1 MAAKFDIV
9 KILDLITENES
20 PDVVERIA
28 QKIVEQYPTKSS
40 QILNKMAL
48 EEEFNDNFVTI
59 TSANTLTTKQKSLIE
74 KVLNPQKNKNLQI
87 NYLVK
92 EDLLGGIIIQRGETV
107 VDNTLRSRVD
117 QIVDS
122 FKQTRFNIGAEDAK

>member
-59 TSANTLTTKQKSLIE
+59 TSANTLTTKQKNLIE

>member
-59 TSANTLTTKQKSLIE
+59 TSANTLTTKQKNLIE

-117 QIVDS
+117 QIVES